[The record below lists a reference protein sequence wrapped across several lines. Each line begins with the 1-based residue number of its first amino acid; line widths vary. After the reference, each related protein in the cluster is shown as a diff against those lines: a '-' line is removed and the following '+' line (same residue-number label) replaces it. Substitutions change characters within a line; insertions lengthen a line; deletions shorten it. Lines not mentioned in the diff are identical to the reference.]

1 MMSKFANGEQYE
13 NIHLSNFGSSFMTDI
28 QRRKSS
34 SHNAVR
40 ISDSFVGAP
49 NSRGHLQPTSGHV
62 GFTTGYNGATNI
74 GKAILAAASVA
85 TAFAMPS
92 NIVVRG
98 ITGALMFYGLSVAYE
113 NIKG

>member
-1 MMSKFANGEQYE
+1 MSKFANGEQYE

-34 SHNAVR
+34 RHCATR

-62 GFTTGYNGATNI
+62 GFTTGYGEATNLGKAVLIALSGAT
-74 GKAILAAASVA
+74 AYAV
-85 TAFAMPS
+85 PS
-92 NIVVRG
+92 NIIVRG
-98 ITGALMFYGLSVAYE
+98 TAGLGMFYLLSYVYE
-113 NIKG
+113 SIKG